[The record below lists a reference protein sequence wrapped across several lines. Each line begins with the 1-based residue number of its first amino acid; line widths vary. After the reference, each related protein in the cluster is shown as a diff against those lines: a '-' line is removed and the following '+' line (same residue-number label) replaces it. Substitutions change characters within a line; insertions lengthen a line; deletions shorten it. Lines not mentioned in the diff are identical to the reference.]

1 MTPARWSMASAET
14 MSRTVAQTVTQEE
27 TLTARFTGRSAAET
41 GRAIVDL
48 VRSEGVVSRVELAER
63 SGLTGA
69 SISRTVKR
77 LLDER
82 LLIEVGHGDS
92 TGGKRPTLL
101 ELNTVG
107 RFAVGISVDDARLT
121 YVLINLRGAVIG
133 ELVSAGSGLAAPRV
147 VVERV
152 AQDVQSLL
160 ARHEIGST
168 RDVVGIGVAA
178 AGRLDARGVAM
189 RSSREATEWEQF
201 ALGTALEEATGLPVT
216 LEHDYVC
223 AALGEFWVGRVPVTA
238 DFVCFYAATGF
249 GGGIVLEGAV
259 YRGSSFNAGEI
270 GHMILEAGGPQCTCG
285 SRGCLEALAGPRTVV
300 RQALAD
306 AGLAR
311 RFALTGADD
320 RIRPEFAA
328 IAGAAEAGDAGCLRL
343 IEESA
348 RYVGAAIL
356 SLANVM
362 DLDRVVLSGPT
373 FTEAGSIYLR
383 AARDA
388 VGRLSFMRQVH
399 PVTIELSQLGLQS
412 AAIGAATVALDG
424 NLLTTKTGRSP
435 ATPAGTAEHIGS
447 SRRQPIGSIIRPSWS
462 ALSTPPPT
470 APAHSP
476 ATIPEPRSRT
486 KE

>member
-1 MTPARWSMASAET
+1 
-14 MSRTVAQTVTQEE
+14 
-27 TLTARFTGRSAAET
+27 
-41 GRAIVDL
+41 
-48 VRSEGVVSRVELAER
+48 
-63 SGLTGA
+63 
-69 SISRTVKR
+69 
-77 LLDER
+77 
-82 LLIEVGHGDS
+82 
-92 TGGKRPTLL
+92 
-101 ELNTVG
+101 
-107 RFAVGISVDDARLT
+107 
-121 YVLINLRGAVIG
+121 
-133 ELVSAGSGLAAPRV
+133 
-147 VVERV
+147 
-152 AQDVQSLL
+152 
-160 ARHEIGST
+160 
-168 RDVVGIGVAA
+168 
-178 AGRLDARGVAM
+178 
-189 RSSREATEWEQF
+189 
-201 ALGTALEEATGLPVT
+201 
-216 LEHDYVC
+216 
-223 AALGEFWVGRVPVTA
+223 
-238 DFVCFYAATGF
+238 
-249 GGGIVLEGAV
+249 
-259 YRGSSFNAGEI
+259 
-270 GHMILEAGGPQCTCG
+270 MILEVGGPQCACG

-300 RQALAD
+300 RRALAD

-362 DLDRVVLSGPT
+362 DLDRVVLSGPM

-399 PVTIELSQLGLQS
+399 PVTIELSQLGLKS

-462 ALSTPPPT
+462 ALSTPPPA

-476 ATIPEPRSRT
+476 ATIPDPRSRT